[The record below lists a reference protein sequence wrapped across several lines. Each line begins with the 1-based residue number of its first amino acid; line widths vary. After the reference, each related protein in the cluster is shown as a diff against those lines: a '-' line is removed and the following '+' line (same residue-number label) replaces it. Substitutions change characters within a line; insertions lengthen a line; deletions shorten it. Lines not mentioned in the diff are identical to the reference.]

1 MEESLQERQEN
12 ELNVLQAIFFD
23 CIKDLRNQ
31 DVWKVWRPPEVQI
44 TLHPQ
49 QSMTT
54 GKEVHVQLD
63 LIVRC
68 TENYPNEPP
77 HFSLKNPV
85 GLSNHA
91 VEELREQLV
100 EISEKLKGEVMILEL
115 AQHVQKYLHLH
126 NTPRYQSF
134 YDEMLSNKKHLEEKQ
149 AEALER
155 QKERQKLLEE
165 KQRQAIQEEIQRK
178 KEALK
183 EEARKR
189 REQIHQSS
197 PNRTRSEHED
207 KEIVEKYKKERSPS
221 TSRSKSNSPTPKLS
235 ASSRR
240 KSTSRCEEDC
250 NHGKITV
257 LTFNNKD
264 KRTIQRGHCLGHS
277 PRGSAVFAG
286 MDTNTGE
293 LLTIT
298 EWVIKWRHLSRK
310 PTSAEMEVF
319 RKESSAYLKQISSIE
334 QEFGSV
340 IRLYHRNLVHYL
352 GLKYMLEKD
361 KIVIHVLQQHVP
373 GSTLSLYL
381 HENIPLESSM
391 LRHYACGILEALNY
405 LHNNSVVHKN
415 LRDTSVFIE
424 NTGLVRVADF
434 SVDKRFYDLY
444 CSTKNENEDQD
455 YPPSVGRGGK
465 KADIY
470 RLGIL
475 LLSLIKGELVTDMHP
490 VIPQSLH
497 TTLHDFLRK
506 CLQTDERERWSAQQL
521 LDHPFLKP
529 FVSKSLS
536 VKNWKTTEE
545 ADYKKE
551 EEEAEILLPPM
562 LTETTGHS
570 RLKDEFVILK
580 WLGSGGFGDVLKV
593 RNKLDGM
600 NYAIKRILL
609 KPSNKQLNRKIMRE
623 VKLLSRLNHENVVRY
638 YNSWI
643 EVTTEVPKNQSETT
657 SSTPNTVGTT
667 SQNIPSQSEKVGMG
681 SLEVYDDIEK
691 LAPPAKVD
699 GSIEWSSI
707 SYSCHSSKQQ
717 IKDDE
722 SSDEE
727 EEEDVFG
734 TSFLP
739 RSDSSDCIVFEQNEN
754 FTTDEEKSKRT
765 CAVKMDFE
773 SKTDEIENNPRSY
786 QFMYIQM
793 EFCEK
798 STLRTAIDQGLCKE
812 VEKVWRYFREII
824 EGLVHIHQ
832 QGMIHRDL
840 KPVNIFIDSNDHVK
854 IGDFGLATTDIIA
867 KSALTETSLG
877 AVDNKSLEVP
887 DISRSDVLGDGSL
900 TGQVGTALYLA
911 PELASATSSKTLYS
925 QKVDIYSLGIIFFEM
940 SYPPSPT
947 NMERVKFL
955 LNLRN
960 VDIILPTDVEV
971 HLSPQQIY
979 LVKWLL
985 QHEVSTRPSSQELL
999 SSDYLP
1005 PPQMEEAELNEI
1017 LRHTVS
1023 NPQSKAFKQ
1032 MVKSLFLQQIPPV
1045 ADFTYDIDIQKGFV
1059 VRRMADAFRVVSD
1072 FLRNLMHKHG
1082 AFYLSVPTL
1091 MPKSDINE
1099 QNDLCVHLMDHAG
1112 GIVTLPYDLRVPFA
1126 RFIARK
1132 EIRQLKRYDLGKVF
1146 RERKVYGCHPRELY
1160 ECAFDIVTPSQGS
1173 LLPDAEVLFV
1183 VSEIIDAYPALQS
1196 HSYLRLN
1203 HVSLLKA
1210 VLLYCGVQD
1219 EKHLEVYRILSGRMN
1234 ANMTKFQIQSQLIN
1248 LSLSDQTVASLYQFI
1263 EIETSLQKLHSV
1275 LQPII
1280 KKKGQVAFLAKQALH
1295 ELEVIVSHLIA
1306 LGVNSKINIVVAPSL
1321 VYKINN
1327 FSGVLFQFVCQ
1338 LKKKNRKSGMEVLA
1352 AGGRYDNLV
1361 SMFRLPQS
1369 NISSKEIS
1377 QSAVGVSIAV
1387 ERIVGALI
1395 EDEEFQTPSL
1405 VDVLI
1410 CSLGHSPM
1418 LKEKCV
1424 LLKDLWMA
1432 GINAQVM
1439 YDQTESLEEA
1449 SSVCEE
1455 NGIFYLVILSDSE
1468 SGTVKIRTI
1477 GKERYSEMK
1486 CSFAEVGE
1494 NIVRLIREKVDQVDS
1509 SITKGEIS
1517 RFGTCSTSKGDT
1529 CRTVSATEGGGN
1541 SSMSIAD
1548 IDITFLPQEKMLFS
1562 TKKRYE
1568 GQIQPQ
1574 LAPLV
1579 QCLSSSSRVAVEV
1592 LALEVELSVI
1602 KTIATYLELDSE
1614 TAFEASISEVM
1625 ERHARHRKYLTRVCD
1640 HIYELRFDKK
1650 KDQNL
1655 VIVLYSLKDSTYRV
1669 MFS

>member
-23 CIKDLRNQ
+23 CVKDLRKQ

-49 QSMTT
+49 QSMTA

-68 TENYPNEPP
+68 TEDYPNEPP

-189 REQIHQSS
+189 REQIHQAS
-197 PNRTRSEHED
+197 PSRTRNEHED

-221 TSRSKSNSPTPKLS
+221 INRSKSNSPTPKLPT
-235 ASSRR
+235 SSRR

-250 NHGKITV
+250 DHGKISV

-264 KRTIQRGHCLGHS
+264 KRTVQRGHCLGHS
-277 PRGSAVFAG
+277 PRGCVVFVG

-298 EWVIKWRHLSRK
+298 EWVIKWRHLGRK
-310 PTSAEMEVF
+310 PTSVEMEVF
-319 RKESSAYLKQISSIE
+319 HKEASAYLKQISSIE
-334 QEFGSV
+334 QEFGSL
-340 IRLYHRNLVHYL
+340 IRLCHRNLVHYL
-352 GLKYMLEKD
+352 GLKYVLEKD
-361 KIVIHVLQQHVP
+361 KIVIHVLQQHVS

-381 HENIPLESSM
+381 YENIPLESSM

-424 NTGLVRVADF
+424 NTGLVRVADY
-434 SVDKRFYDLY
+434 SLDKR
-444 CSTKNENEDQD
+444 
-455 YPPSVGRGGK
+455 
-465 KADIY
+465 
-470 RLGIL
+470 
-475 LLSLIKGELVTDMHP
+475 
-490 VIPQSLH
+490 
-497 TTLHDFLRK
+497 

-536 VKNWKTTEE
+536 IKNWKTTEE
-545 ADYKKE
+545 VHYKKE

-562 LTETTGHS
+562 LTSETTGHS

-593 RNKLDGM
+593 RNKLDSM

-643 EVTTEVPKNQSETT
+643 EVTTEVPKKQSETS
-657 SSTPNTVGTT
+657 SSTPNTVGTL
-667 SQNIPSQSEKVGMG
+667 SEDISSQSEKLGTG

-722 SSDEE
+722 SSDDD

-754 FTTDEEKSKRT
+754 IITEEEKSKST
-765 CAVKMDFE
+765 CAVKTDFE
-773 SKTDEIENNPRSY
+773 SKTDETENNPRSY

-867 KSALTETSLG
+867 KQSALTETSQG
-877 AVDNKSLEVP
+877 TGDNKYLEVP

-911 PELASATSSKTLYS
+911 PELASATNSKTLYS

-940 SYPPSPT
+940 SYPSPPT
-947 NMERVKFL
+947 NMERVKLL

-971 HLSPQQIY
+971 HLSPQQVY
-979 LVKWLL
+979 LVQWLL

-1032 MVKSLFLQQIPPV
+1032 MVKSLFLQQMPPV
-1045 ADFTYDIDIQKGFV
+1045 ADFTYDIDIQKGFI
-1059 VRRMADAFRVVSD
+1059 VRRMADACRVALD
-1072 FLRNLMHKHG
+1072 FLRNLMHKHV
-1082 AFYLSVPTL
+1082 SVTL
-1091 MPKSDINE
+1091 IILIQSLALFSLLKSDGKLLN
-1099 QNDLCVHLMDHAG
+1099 
-1112 GIVTLPYDLRVPFA
+1112 VPFA

-1132 EIRQLKRYDLGKVF
+1132 EITQLKRYDLGKVF

-1160 ECAFDIVTPSQGS
+1160 ECAFDIVTPNQGS

-1183 VSEIIDAYPALQS
+1183 VSEIIDAFPALQS

-1203 HVSLLKA
+1203 HVSILKA

-1219 EKHLEVYRILSGRMN
+1219 EKHSEVYRILSGRKN

-1280 KKKGQVAFLAKQALH
+1280 KKKGQVASLAKQALH
-1295 ELEVIVSHLIA
+1295 ELDVIVSHLMA
-1306 LGVNSKINIVVAPSL
+1306 LGVNSKINIVVTPAL
-1321 VYKINN
+1321 VYKITN
-1327 FSGVLFQFVCQ
+1327 FSGMLFQFVCQ

-1352 AGGRYDNLV
+1352 AGGRYDKLV

-1369 NISSKEIS
+1369 NLSSKEIS

-1387 ERIVGALI
+1387 ERIVGALT
-1395 EDEEFQTPSL
+1395 EDEQ
-1405 VDVLI
+1405 
-1410 CSLGHSPM
+1410 
-1418 LKEKCV
+1418 EK
-1424 LLKDLWMA
+1424 
-1432 GINAQVM
+1432 INQ
-1439 YDQTESLEEA
+1439 DE
-1449 SSVCEE
+1449 
-1455 NGIFYLVILSDSE
+1455 GFYLSVYFKK
-1468 SGTVKIRTI
+1468 KIRTL
-1477 GKERYSEMK
+1477 GKERYSEIK
-1486 CSFAEVGE
+1486 SSFAEVGE

-1509 SITKGEIS
+1509 STTKGEIS
-1517 RFGTCSTSKGDT
+1517 RLGSCSTGKGDT
-1529 CRTVSATEGGGN
+1529 CRTVSATEGGSN
-1541 SSMSIAD
+1541 SSMSVAD
-1548 IDITFLPQEKMLFS
+1548 IDITFLSQEKMLFS

-1568 GQIQPQ
+1568 GQIQSQ

-1640 HIYELRFDKK
+1640 HIYELRFNKK

-1655 VIVLYSLKDSTYRV
+1655 VIVLSSLKDNTYRV